1 MSSAI
6 ARYCGSDCWYLVQLM
21 SKPKL
26 LVTKDVPRNYLEP
39 IIDAVELIV
48 GGTETSLMPRD
59 EVIDLLPHL
68 DAIIDQIEL
77 QVDQEILDKA
87 LNLKIVANPAAG
99 FDNLNTNL
107 MEKHGV
113 WATNAAEPF
122 ALATAECTFG
132 LLLCLA
138 RRLPEFDRYVRRG
151 DWKMAVPGNHNGIL
165 LSGKTLGIIG
175 YGKIGK
181 VVAQRARAFNMSVIH
196 HRLQNTKD
204 SNYRSLT
211 DLLIESDFVSLHT
224 PLTQDTKKLI
234 NEERLA
240 LMKKGSYLINT
251 SRGPVVDESA
261 LVIALQNG
269 HLAGAAIDVFE
280 NEPYVHPGLIKMENV
295 ILTPHLGGQAKE
307 QRLKAHHIC
316 CENILAVL
324 QGKTPPNALNKPKSP
339 RNQCQK

>member
-1 MSSAI
+1 
-6 ARYCGSDCWYLVQLM
+6 M
-21 SKPKL
+21 SKPKV
-26 LVTKDVPRNYLEP
+26 LVTKDVPRDYLEP
-39 IIDAVELIV
+39 IIDRVELIV
-48 GGTETSLMPRD
+48 GGTETSLMPRA
-59 EVIDLLPHL
+59 EVIGLLPHL
-68 DAIIDQIEL
+68 DAIINQIEL

-99 FDNLNTNL
+99 FDNLNTDL
-107 MEKHGV
+107 MAKNGV

-165 LSGKTLGIIG
+165 LSGKTLGLIG
-175 YGKIGK
+175 YGRIGQ
-181 VVAQRARAFNMSVIH
+181 VVAQRARAFNMRVIH
-196 HRLQNTKD
+196 HRLQNTND
-204 SNYRSLT
+204 SDYCSLP
-211 DLLIESDFVSLHT
+211 DLLAESDFVSLHT
-224 PLTQDTKKLI
+224 PLTRDTKKLI

-269 HLAGAAIDVFE
+269 QLAGAAIDVFE
-280 NEPYVHPGLIKMENV
+280 DEPRVHPGLINMENV
-295 ILTPHLGGQAKE
+295 VLTPHLGGGARE
-307 QRLKAHHIC
+307 TRLKAHHIC
-316 CENILAVL
+316 CENVLAVL
-324 QGKTPPNALNKPKSP
+324 RGESPPNTLNKPENP

>member
-1 MSSAI
+1 
-6 ARYCGSDCWYLVQLM
+6 M

-87 LNLKIVANPAAG
+87 LNL
-99 FDNLNTNL
+99 NTNL

-138 RRLPEFDRYVRRG
+138 RRLPEFDRYVRWG

-295 ILTPHLGGQAKE
+295 ILTPHLGGQA
-307 QRLKAHHIC
+307 I
-316 CENILAVL
+316 
-324 QGKTPPNALNKPKSP
+324 
-339 RNQCQK
+339 